1 MTNINPQ
8 QPLVSV
14 IIPVYNMEKYLAET
28 ISSVL
33 VSTQQNFEI
42 VIVDDGSTDDSQ
54 KVAMAF
60 AEKDERIKFFI
71 QKNSGASVARN
82 HAIRMA
88 SGKYILPLDADDLVG
103 KEYLEKAAEVLE
115 KQQNV
120 KLVVS
125 RSVFFGEKQGEW
137 ELPAFSLRLL
147 ARKNLM
153 NNCSMYRKSDWEKAG
168 GYCEEMRGREDW
180 DFWISLLKNG
190 GDVYKLPI
198 VGLHYRIRQNSKRVM
213 ARKWKKEI
221 IDKLNER
228 HADFFKQQLG
238 GKLRYFRE
246 ASRFI
251 NFFVKS

>member
-1 MTNINPQ
+1 MTDNTSQ
-8 QPLVSV
+8 QPSVSV
-14 IIPVYNMEKYLAET
+14 IIPVYNMEKYLAAT

-33 VSTQQNFEI
+33 ASTLQNFEV
-42 VIVDDGSTDDSQ
+42 VIVDDGSSDGSYGI
-54 KVAMAF
+54 ALSF
-60 AEKDERIKFFI
+60 AEKDKRIKCYV
-71 QKNSGASVARN
+71 QKNSGASTARN

-88 SGKYILPLDADDLVG
+88 TSKYILPLDADDLIG
-103 KEYLEKAAEVLE
+103 KEYLEMAVAVLE
-115 KQQNV
+115 NHPDV
-120 KLVVS
+120 KLVVC
-125 RSVFFGEKQGEW
+125 RSVFWGDKEGEW
-137 ELPAFSLRLL
+137 ELPPFSLQLL

-153 NNCSMYRKSDWEKAG
+153 NSCSMYRKTDWEEAG

-198 VGLHYRIRQNSKRVM
+198 IGFYYRIRQNSKRIM

-228 HADFFKQQLG
+228 HTEFFKQQLG

-251 NFFVKS
+251 NIFVKS

>member
-1 MTNINPQ
+1 MKHTNPQ

-28 ISSVL
+28 ISSVM
-33 VSTQQNFEI
+33 VSTLQNFEI

-88 SGKYILPLDADDLVG
+88 SGRYILPLDADDLIG
-103 KEYLEKAAEVLE
+103 KEYIEKAAEVLE

-137 ELPAFSLRLL
+137 ELPPFSLRLL

-190 GDVYKLPI
+190 GDVYKLPV
-198 VGLHYRIRQNSKRVM
+198 VGLYYRIRQNSKRIM

>member
-1 MTNINPQ
+1 
-8 QPLVSV
+8 
-14 IIPVYNMEKYLAET
+14 
-28 ISSVL
+28 
-33 VSTQQNFEI
+33 
-42 VIVDDGSTDDSQ
+42 
-54 KVAMAF
+54 
-60 AEKDERIKFFI
+60 
-71 QKNSGASVARN
+71 
-82 HAIRMA
+82 
-88 SGKYILPLDADDLVG
+88 
-103 KEYLEKAAEVLE
+103 
-115 KQQNV
+115 
-120 KLVVS
+120 
-125 RSVFFGEKQGEW
+125 
-137 ELPAFSLRLL
+137 
-147 ARKNLM
+147 
-153 NNCSMYRKSDWEKAG
+153 MYRKSDWEKAG

-228 HADFFKQQLG
+228 HADFLKQQLG

>member
-1 MTNINPQ
+1 MTNTNPT

-14 IIPVYNMEKYLAET
+14 IIPVFNMEKYLAET

-103 KEYLEKAAEVLE
+103 KEYLEQAAEVLE

-125 RSVFFGEKQGEW
+125 RSVFFGDKQGEW
-137 ELPAFSLRLL
+137 ELPTFSLRLL

-251 NFFVKS
+251 NFFVK